1 MKLSIPDEKLEV
13 KIKFFKLNSKTDQ
26 DYEDGESQRLRMRLV
41 KKKGNLARWY
51 EIFND
56 MRETVFEN
64 VLLAPKL
71 H

>member
-13 KIKFFKLNSKTDQ
+13 KIKFFKLNSETDQ

-64 VLLAPKL
+64 ILLAPKL